1 MGQGDYDH
9 RETEGTTP
17 TETDERGG
25 GSMPTKTTN
34 GGSMPMAKRDQVGG
48 VHPQG
53 QPMGGVHPQFTK
65 TEQRQGGEST
75 PTQFHKEI
83 DRGYDA
89 NGDGW
94 HGDELDDVT
103 VRVPC
108 PYVWTYIMV
117 ARIP

>member
-1 MGQGDYDH
+1 M
-9 RETEGTTP
+9 P
-17 TETDERGG
+17 TETDETRGLHPQRQWDKG
-25 GSMPTKTTN
+25 TMTTERQRGLRPQKQTKE
-34 GGSMPMAKRDQVGG
+34 VGG
-48 VHPQG
+48 VCPQR